1 MHNIIIIGAS
11 GHGNV
16 VLDCIEKEGKYRVV
30 GFVDSIKK
38 KGLSHNGYPVL
49 GTEYD
54 LPYIISAYNVQGGI
68 IAIGD
73 NWSRKLVEDRISAIL
88 PDFNYI
94 KAIHPNAIIGKR
106 CTIGEGAVVLAGA
119 VVNSGSVVG
128 KFCILNTNSSL
139 DHDSIIGDYSSLAPR
154 VTTGGN
160 LILGCF
166 SAICLGA
173 SIIENVEIGEHTV
186 VGAGALVLSHIPS
199 MVMAFGTPAT
209 VIKKRKVGEGYLGRN
224 SHSSYIPS
232 YLAK

>member
-16 VLDCIEKEGKYRVV
+16 VLDCIEKEGKYRVI
-30 GFVDSIKK
+30 GFVDSVKK

-49 GTEYD
+49 GNEYD
-54 LPYIISAYNVQGGI
+54 LPYIVSAYNISGGI

-73 NWSRKLVEDRISAIL
+73 NWSRKLVEDRIRAIM

-94 KAIHPNAIIGKR
+94 TTVHPTAVVGKRCKIGAGSALLAGSIVNAGSIIGK
-106 CTIGEGAVVLAGA
+106 
-119 VVNSGSVVG
+119 
-128 KFCILNTNSSL
+128 FCFLNTNSSL
-139 DHDSIIGDYSSLAPR
+139 GHDGIIGDYSSLAPR
-154 VTTGGN
+154 VATGGN

-173 SIIENVEIGEHTV
+173 NIIENVEIGNHSV

-199 MVMAFGTPAT
+199 MVVAYGSPAK
-209 VIKKRKVGEGYLGRN
+209 VIKSRQIGDSYLGKS
-224 SHSSYIPS
+224 SHSSNVPE
-232 YLAK
+232 YLI